1 MTFADISITFHRFDT
16 NIAKYPNCIIKK
28 EMKILIIPVNFNSYQ
43 ELKRYLSSI
52 DIAASKSTITCIEVI
67 VADNSTDSELFDFS
81 SYNNIKCAQISKF
94 DNIGYLGG
102 AQAIL
107 NSLSDIHEYDFVAVS
122 NVDIALD
129 ENFFLELENTSLNS
143 DIAWVATKID
153 SLDENRDRNPK
164 VLHRYSKNKLVLLR
178 LMYKFPIL
186 FYLYTMTAYK
196 RKKLSPSYPQME
208 IYAGHG
214 SFMMFTNAFFK
225 RHPKINYPVFLFG
238 EELYFAEEIR
248 KLNMKVLYVPALRV
262 IDNEHVSTSTLK
274 KNTYFR
280 YNQESIKYIL
290 DNYYNE

>member
-1 MTFADISITFHRFDT
+1 MRV
-16 NIAKYPNCIIKK
+16 
-28 EMKILIIPVNFNSYQ
+28 LIVPVNYNSYK
-43 ELKRYLSSI
+43 ELNSYLYSV
-52 DIAASKSTITCIEVI
+52 DFAAGKSKKTELDVI
-67 VADNSTDSELFDFS
+67 VADNSTVPESCNFPCKHIKTLCFVQL
-81 SYNNIKCAQISKF
+81 NNL
-94 DNIGYLGG
+94 GYLGG

-107 NSLSDIHEYDFVAVS
+107 NSLSNLDEYDYVAIS

-129 ENFFLELENTSLNS
+129 ENFFLELEHTSLN
-143 DIAWVATKID
+143 DDVAWVATKID

-164 VLHRYSKNKLVLLR
+164 VLHRYSKNKLDLLC

-214 SFMMFTNAFFK
+214 SFMMFTNSFFK

-248 KLNMKVLYVPALRV
+248 KLDMKVLYVPALRV